1 MDDKKKYR
9 LEAFLPWD
17 TASIIHHLEGM
28 ARKGWQLEK
37 VGSYFWA
44 YRQAEPAQLHYALTY
59 FPDSQFQG
67 AFGEPAED
75 QAAYCDYCAAA
86 GWQLVCCYGPQQ
98 IFVSD
103 RPDPVPIE
111 TDERE
116 KLTAIHRSIKKTLL
130 LPLAVLLPLLLV
142 LCRPVW
148 TASPPPG
155 VSSTFYLTWAML
167 PLLLI
172 ICYSCVAADY
182 LVWYRRSRRSVDQ
195 GGACL
200 PAGARVRRIVQWLP
214 VAAYAGYYLLVL
226 WTTAAAGRIWYLV
239 ALVGGAAVL
248 IGGTWGLLQL
258 LKRRDSKVDGSLI
271 IALAVCLGIIYLAVL
286 GSALVPSSPF

>member
-17 TASIIHHLEGM
+17 TVSIIQHLEEM
-28 ARKGWQLEK
+28 ARRGWQLEK
-37 VGSYFWA
+37 VGSYLWT
-44 YRQAEPAQLHYALTY
+44 YRQAEPAALRYAVAY

-103 RPDPVPIE
+103 RPNPVPIE

-148 TASPPPG
+148 AASPPPG
-155 VSSTFYLTWAML
+155 VSSTFYLAGAML
-167 PLLLI
+167 PLLLTL
-172 ICYSCVAADY
+172 CYSCVAADY
-182 LVWYRRSRRSVDQ
+182 LVWYRRSRRSVDR

-200 PAGARVRRIVQWLP
+200 PAGTRVRRILQWLP
-214 VAAYAGYYLLVL
+214 AAAYALYGLVL
-226 WTTAAAGRIWYLV
+226 LWAMAAAGRVLYLL
-239 ALVGGAAVL
+239 ALAGGAAAL
-248 IGGTWGLLQL
+248 AAGSWGLLRL
-258 LKRRDSKVDGSLI
+258 LKKRNSQVDGSLV
-271 IALAVCLGIIYLAVL
+271 IALAVCAGLLLLAVL
-286 GSALVPSSPF
+286 GSGLIPFSPF